1 MKTVVMIGAGQAS
14 LSCAA
19 KLRAKG
25 FDGEIILI
33 GDEPKLP
40 YQRPPLSKAY
50 LLGKVEAERLLL
62 RPQSWYEQQQIR
74 LVTATK
80 VMRIDRNNKAV
91 ELSDG
96 RVQPYDAL
104 VLATGSAAR
113 NLPQSMTRSMSGI
126 HTIRDLND
134 IENLRPELD
143 VARHMVVIGGGY
155 IGLEMAAVAKGLG
168 LEVDVIEAAP
178 NILGRVAS
186 KETADY
192 ILELHQDQGVTFRV
206 GEQVKELSGDGKI
219 ESVVLGNGEAIPT
232 DIVVAG
238 IGAMPRVELAEQA
251 GLEVANGI
259 LVNAFG
265 QTSDPDIYAIGDC
278 ACYRLQTGDV
288 RLESVGNAIDTGEL
302 VAGNILGEEMMY
314 EPKPWFWSDQ
324 FDMKLQ
330 IAGQI
335 STQDRITVRDVEGEG
350 RSHWYHRDG
359 QLVAVDALN
368 APRAYLIGRKM
379 VLNGL
384 SPTGEQ
390 LANCNQSLKEIF
402 DSL

>member
-19 KLRAKG
+19 KLRAQG

-33 GDEPKLP
+33 GDEPNLP

-50 LLGKVEAERLLL
+50 LLGKIEGERLLL
-62 RPQSWYEQQQIR
+62 RPQDWYEQQKITLQ
-74 LVTATK
+74 TSTK
-80 VMRIDRNNKAV
+80 VKRIYRLNKNI

-96 RVQPYDAL
+96 RLQSYDTL

-113 NLPQSMTRSMSGI
+113 SLPQSMTRSMSGI
-126 HTIRDLND
+126 HTIRDLKD
-134 IENLRPELD
+134 IERLRPELD
-143 VARHMVVIGGGY
+143 IAMKLVVIGGGY

-168 LEVDVIEAAP
+168 LEVNVIEAAP
-178 NILGRVAS
+178 NILARVAS

-192 ILELHQDQGVTFRV
+192 ILKLHQDQGVKFHV
-206 GEQVKELSGDGKI
+206 GEQVKELNGDEKI
-219 ESVVLGNGEAIPT
+219 TSVVLGNGEAIQA
-232 DIVVAG
+232 DILVAG
-238 IGAMPRVELAEQA
+238 IGAMPRTELAEQA
-251 GLEVANGI
+251 GLEIANGI

-265 QTSDPDIYAIGDC
+265 RTSDPDIYAIGDC
-278 ACYRLQTGDV
+278 ACYRLQSGDV

-302 VAGNILGEEMMY
+302 VACNILGAETTY

-324 FDMKLQ
+324 FDLKLQ

-335 STQDRITVRDVEGEG
+335 SAQDRITVRDVEGEG

-379 VLNGL
+379 VLSGL
-384 SPTGEQ
+384 SPTVEQ
-390 LANCNQSLKEIF
+390 LANQQRSLKEIF